1 MEKLL
6 GIDEPKHVTP
16 VAIVNGKWTYYNEPV
31 SQLPEHEK
39 QLVFAVIRD
48 AVNFDQ
54 DKTNSLKF

>member
-6 GIDEPKHVTP
+6 GIDEQRQPDP

-48 AVNFDQ
+48 AINFAQ
-54 DKTNSLKF
+54 DKTNSLR

>member
-6 GIDEPKHVTP
+6 GIDEQRQPAP

-54 DKTNSLKF
+54 DKTNSLQF